1 MKRRLRH
8 LYWTGIVITM
18 VMATVAVAM
27 MVKLKI
33 DDSREALRSILH
45 AASAWTMESTEDL
58 QSMAESI
65 ASVSPP
71 LRVTFLMEQGLV
83 LADSE
88 ADALAMENHAF
99 RPEVQAALQGGIGES
114 LRFSDTQAM
123 LTLYAAMRIS
133 PALILRLSYPL
144 WEIARLLAVYGI
156 GLLCLFFILYILQRR
171 ALSRFARDLL
181 LQMDEVRRLLEGDAG
196 HGRALFPE
204 LQPALDNISYLAG
217 RLKDDLNEVSRTLTL
232 RDDFVANASH
242 ELRSPLTSVM
252 GFAEMLDEGM
262 ADSPE
267 ERELCVRMIR
277 GECQRMLDVI
287 EDILHLSRAG
297 GKPAEE
303 PQNVNV
309 GNVAR
314 EIATSLS
321 AQAAQKGI
329 AISVEGDMVRMGVER
344 DFWEMLYNLAGN
356 AVRYGRED
364 GHVWVRLSEDAI
376 EVEDDGVGIAPEH
389 LPHIFEQFYR
399 VDEAR
404 GMAPGGTGLG
414 LSIVRALAERCG
426 ARVTVA
432 SEMGKGSVFAIRFD
446 AEAGK
451 ERA

>member
-1 MKRRLRH
+1 M
-8 LYWTGIVITM
+8 
-18 VMATVAVAM
+18 
-27 MVKLKI
+27 
-33 DDSREALRSILH
+33 
-45 AASAWTMESTEDL
+45 
-58 QSMAESI
+58 
-65 ASVSPP
+65 
-71 LRVTFLMEQGLV
+71 
-83 LADSE
+83 
-88 ADALAMENHAF
+88 
-99 RPEVQAALQGGIGES
+99 
-114 LRFSDTQAM
+114 
-123 LTLYAAMRIS
+123 
-133 PALILRLSYPL
+133 
-144 WEIARLLAVYGI
+144 
-156 GLLCLFFILYILQRR
+156 
-171 ALSRFARDLL
+171 

-196 HGRALFPE
+196 HSRAVFPE
-204 LQPALDNISYLAG
+204 LQPALDNISYLAK

-297 GKPAEE
+297 GKPVEE

-309 GNVAR
+309 GNIAR

-321 AQAAQKGI
+321 AQAAQKSI
-329 AISVEGDMVRMGVER
+329 AISVEGDMMRMGVER

-389 LPHIFEQFYR
+389 LPTHLRAVLPRGRSARHGAGRHGLACPSCERWRSAAGR
-399 VDEAR
+399 V
-404 GMAPGGTGLG
+404 
-414 LSIVRALAERCG
+414 
-426 ARVTVA
+426 VTVA
-432 SEMGKGSVFAIRFD
+432 SRNGKGQRLCHPL
-446 AEAGK
+446 
-451 ERA
+451 

>member
-88 ADALAMENHAF
+88 ADALAMENHAS

-144 WEIARLLAVYGI
+144 WEIAGMLAMYGV
-156 GLLCLFFILYILQRR
+156 GLLCLFLVLYILQRR
-171 ALSRFARDLL
+171 TLGRFGKDLL
-181 LQMDEVRRLLEGDAG
+181 LQMDEVRRLLEGDAD
-196 HGRALFPE
+196 HGRAVFPE
-204 LQPALDNISYLAG
+204 LQPALDNIFYLAK

-267 ERELCVRMIR
+267 ERELCVCMIR

-297 GKPAEE
+297 AKPVEE

-329 AISVEGDMVRMGVER
+329 AISVEGGMERMGVEK

-356 AVRYGRED
+356 AVRYGREG
-364 GHVWVRLSEDAI
+364 GHVWVRLSEDVI

-404 GMAPGGTGLG
+404 GMSPGGTGLG